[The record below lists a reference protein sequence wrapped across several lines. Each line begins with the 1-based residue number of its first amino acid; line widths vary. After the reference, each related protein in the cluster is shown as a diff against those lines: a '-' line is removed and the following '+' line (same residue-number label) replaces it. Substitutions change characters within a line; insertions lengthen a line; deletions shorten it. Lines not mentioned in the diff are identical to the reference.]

1 METISLL
8 LLMAALVISAVV
20 VLKIL
25 AAPLKLIVKIL
36 LNALSGFLLLILT
49 NLISGFFDFA
59 LPINFLNCLISG
71 VFGIPGV
78 ILLVVFQL
86 LF

>member
-1 METISLL
+1 
-8 LLMAALVISAVV
+8 MAALVISAVV

-36 LNALSGFLLLILT
+36 LNALTGFLLLILA
-49 NLISGFFDFA
+49 NLISGFFDFS
-59 LPINFLNCLISG
+59 LPINLLNCLISG

-78 ILLVVFQL
+78 ILLVVLRLIF
-86 LF
+86 

>member
-1 METISLL
+1 METLSLL
-8 LLMAALVISAVV
+8 LLIAALIISAVV

-36 LNALSGFLLLILT
+36 LNALSGFLLLILA

-78 ILLVVFQL
+78 ILLIVLRLIF
-86 LF
+86 

>member
-36 LNALSGFLLLILT
+36 LNALSGFLLLILA